1 MATYYSQGSGNWST
15 LSNWDTTR
23 DGSGTDP
30 ASVAAMDGQFF
41 YIQPGHTVIF
51 DVEDAPAC
59 DGSISGWSTTGIAQ
73 ITIEGGPS
81 SAGVLQFS
89 ATPNTPGRI
98 YGLRIRNATNG
109 IQGTANTVLG
119 SIVGGSAESPI
130 PTNAITTI
138 SGYGSLINTTYVS
151 VMLYG
156 VGPSEPVY
164 RLTAPAN
171 AGDTILYVEG
181 LRSQT
186 NPQSETEWSAGRR
199 VMTNTGITTL
209 HGTTPVAYSGSTL
222 QIDMWM
228 KKDTNAMII
237 TPRAVLLLYTEDE
250 WTQVPLDEYVMT
262 DNTDEQEYTL
272 EYDNSS
278 GVSDLAL
285 YLRVYGSNST
295 GKLYWTYSNS
305 GGGGTASRGH
315 PAIGS
320 VGGMLQ

>member
-1 MATYYSQGSGNWST
+1 MPSGHSEVCEMTFEYLYEDEEYTFHNW
-15 LSNWDTTR
+15 
-23 DGSGTDP
+23 
-30 ASVAAMDGQFF
+30 V
-41 YIQPGHTVIF
+41 
-51 DVEDAPAC
+51 DVP
-59 DGSISGWSTTGIAQ
+59 
-73 ITIEGGPS
+73 
-81 SAGVLQFS
+81 
-89 ATPNTPGRI
+89 
-98 YGLRIRNATNG
+98 
-109 IQGTANTVLG
+109 
-119 SIVGGSAESPI
+119 
-130 PTNAITTI
+130 
-138 SGYGSLINTTYVS
+138 LI
-151 VMLYG
+151 
-156 VGPSEPVY
+156 
-164 RLTAPAN
+164 
-171 AGDTILYVEG
+171 
-181 LRSQT
+181 
-186 NPQSETEWSAGRR
+186 
-199 VMTNTGITTL
+199 
-209 HGTTPVAYSGSTL
+209 AYSGSTL

-278 GVSDLAL
+278 GASDLAL